1 MRDTVPVSPAD
12 ILVVEDERIVARH
25 IGDLLQRSGYRVQAT
40 VATGE
45 AAVAKARELRP
56 DLVLMDVELGGS
68 MDGIEAAGRIRAQ
81 TGIPVVY
88 VTAFA
93 DDEMLDRAKRT
104 EPAGFVV
111 KPFEDRE
118 LRATV
123 EVALYRAAADRR
135 RAGADQGHDT
145 LAGELAA
152 QRDRLR
158 RMYAA
163 TLDAREQEARRIA
176 RELHDQAGQLLAS
189 LHFGLDEVSAQLD
202 PAGRDRIPQLRAMVD
217 EVEQQLRRIAHEM
230 RPPIL
235 DDLGLAAALHFFA
248 QGLSRR
254 SGLVIAVAGLRVRLV
269 PEVETNLYRIGQ
281 EALNNVVRHARAKRA
296 WVRLQARSAEACI
309 EVRDDGC
316 GFVVDEVLGRKGE
329 RGIGFLGMQERV
341 DALGGRLKVDS
352 APGRGTLVR
361 VTVPMGVLAVR
372 CVS

>member
-1 MRDTVPVSPAD
+1 MPVSLAD

-25 IGDLLQRSGYRVQAT
+25 IGDLLQRSGYRVPAT
-40 VATGE
+40 VSTGE

-56 DLVLMDVELGGS
+56 DLVLMDVSLSGT
-68 MDGIEAAGRIRAQ
+68 MDGIEAARRIREQ

-88 VTAFA
+88 LTAYA
-93 DDEMLDRAKRT
+93 EDEMLDRAKRT

-111 KPFEDRE
+111 KPFDDRE

-135 RAGADQGHDT
+135 RAAAGRNDT
-145 LAGELAA
+145 LVGELAA

-158 RMYAA
+158 RVYAA
-163 TLDAREQEARRIA
+163 TLDAREREARRIA

-202 PAGRDRIPQLRAMVD
+202 PAGRDRIPGLRTLVD

-254 SGLVIAVAGLRVRLV
+254 SGLVITVGGLRARLA
-269 PEVETNLYRIGQ
+269 PEVETSLYRIGQ
-281 EALNNVVRHARAKRA
+281 EALNNVVRHARAQRA
-296 WVRLQARSAEACI
+296 WVRVLARSAEACI

-341 DALGGRLKVDS
+341 DALGGRLQVDS

-361 VTVPMGVLAVR
+361 VTVPTGLPTVP
-372 CVS
+372 CES

>member
-1 MRDTVPVSPAD
+1 MRDPVPVSLAD

-25 IGDLLQRSGYRVQAT
+25 IGDLLQRSGYRVPAT

-56 DLVLMDVELGGS
+56 DLVLMDVALGGS
-68 MDGIEAAGRIRAQ
+68 MDGIEAAGRIREQ

-88 VTAFA
+88 VTAYA
-93 DDEMLDRAKRT
+93 EDEMLDRAKRT

-111 KPFEDRE
+111 KPFDDRE

-135 RAGADQGHDT
+135 RAGADRGNGT

-163 TLDAREQEARRIA
+163 TLDAREQEARRIG

-254 SGLVIAVAGLRVRLV
+254 SGLVIAVEGLRARLA

-281 EALNNVVRHARAKRA
+281 ETLNNVVRHARAKRA
-296 WVRLQARSAEACI
+296 WVRLQARSSEARI

-341 DALGGRLKVDS
+341 DALGGRLQVDS
-352 APGRGTLVR
+352 SPGRGTLVR
-361 VTVPMGVLAVR
+361 VTVPMGVAAVR